1 MSVTTY
7 KFLCHAVWQGELT
20 WRVHN
25 NSPFVLLVLAELAC
39 SVVCGSILACYCHWK
54 KHIEWQNREFEF

>member
-25 NSPFVLLVLAELAC
+25 NCSFVLSVLAELAC
-39 SVVCGSILACYCHWK
+39 SVVCGGILAC
-54 KHIEWQNREFEF
+54 